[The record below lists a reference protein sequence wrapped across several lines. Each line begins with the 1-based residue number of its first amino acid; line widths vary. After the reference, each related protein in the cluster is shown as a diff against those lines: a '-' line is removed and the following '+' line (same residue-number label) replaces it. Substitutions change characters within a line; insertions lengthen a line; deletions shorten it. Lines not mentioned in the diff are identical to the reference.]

1 MLGGDKME
9 NYVVNLSIKDT
20 LWSNCV
26 CRTNII
32 TSTSTVNSWPN
43 CLQCNYILNIIN
55 VKDTYFTVLI
65 QNCQNLIIRN
75 VYTSYPLRLLIKNN
89 SSTQIITISGCITK
103 K

>member
-1 MLGGDKME
+1 ME

-20 LWSNCV
+20 LSSNCV

-32 TSTSTVNSWPN
+32 TSTSTVNSCPI
-43 CLQCNYILNIIN
+43 CLQCNDILNIIN
-55 VKDTYFTVLI
+55 IKDTDVTVLI
-65 QNCQNLIIRN
+65 QSCQNLIIRN